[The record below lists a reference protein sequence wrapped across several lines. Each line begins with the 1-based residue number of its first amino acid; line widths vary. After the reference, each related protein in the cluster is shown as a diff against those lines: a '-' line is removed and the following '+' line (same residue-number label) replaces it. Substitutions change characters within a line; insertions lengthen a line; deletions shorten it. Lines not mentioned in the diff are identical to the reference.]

1 MSFLKYKPGSK
12 PGVASKR
19 KLTTESKASQNKA
32 YEEPKRERKF
42 QSRWLVGRP
51 WLSYDEKMD
60 IMKCLWCV
68 ENSKTYG
75 SDKFVVGT
83 NNFRLSTITDHEVS
97 VKHKQVMPD
106 VSLDVL
112 TGVGMGWG

>member
-1 MSFLKYKPGSK
+1 
-12 PGVASKR
+12 
-19 KLTTESKASQNKA
+19 
-32 YEEPKRERKF
+32 
-42 QSRWLVGRP
+42 
-51 WLSYDEKMD
+51 
-60 IMKCLWCV
+60 MKCLWCV

-83 NNFRLSTITDHEVS
+83 NNFRLSTITNHEVS

-112 TGVGMGWG
+112 HEKLNDVISSKSTKID